1 MSLAKTLAQLEE
13 RYYDELEEDRNAVIA
28 ELSVLHVAA
37 LKKSIEEFRAFSKE
51 AMAICGGVYIPYV
64 MWVELAQFIEHHNN
78 REQLFG
84 IMQAFVDRD
93 SKKRNARR

>member
-37 LKKSIEEFRAFSKE
+37 LKKSIEEFRAFSKPWQSVV
-51 AMAICGGVYIPYV
+51 ASIF
-64 MWVELAQFIEHHNN
+64 LT
-78 REQLFG
+78 
-84 IMQAFVDRD
+84 
-93 SKKRNARR
+93 